1 MIHSLRQRHRR
12 IVLVLGVFLPIAF
25 VMGVAARKP
34 APTVAKL
41 PAALTAT
48 SQQFEAVEWK
58 RADLFAKTPIEVHLL
73 REQKSSGRFGIKF
86 SAAQDFVKPDLIV
99 YWVAGNPDMTD
110 TLPDN
115 AILLGSFSSATLPLP
130 DEVAKSNGEFVLFS
144 LADNQIVDVSQPV
157 SLQQPGVST
166 H

>member
-1 MIHSLRQRHRR
+1 MIHPLRQRHRR

-41 PAALTAT
+41 PTALTAT
-48 SQQFEAVEWK
+48 SQQFDAVEWK
-58 RADLFAKTPIEVHLL
+58 RADLFAKTPIEVYLL
-73 REQKSSGRFGIKF
+73 RKQKSSGRFGIEF
-86 SAAQDFVKPDLIV
+86 SAAKEFVKPDLIV

-115 AILLGSFSSATLPLP
+115 AILLGSFNSATLPLP

-144 LADNQIVDVSQPV
+144 LANNQIMDVSQPV